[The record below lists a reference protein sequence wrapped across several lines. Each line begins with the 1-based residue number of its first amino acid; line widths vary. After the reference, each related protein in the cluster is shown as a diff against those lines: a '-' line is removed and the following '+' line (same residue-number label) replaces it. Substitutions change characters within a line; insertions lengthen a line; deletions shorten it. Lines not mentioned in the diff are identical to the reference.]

1 MSSSGKALVP
11 IFLLLLIVLT
21 TTVIYGALE
30 ISDGER
36 SALEILQDLFSS
48 KKDNPS
54 EKDDSQDMEISCTG
68 PDQNGFYDFDE
79 DGNCVLKGCYMG
91 YLPQNNGCVKLSRFT
106 GNEAVNCEIS
116 GYTYSGCTPKPD
128 RKCGEGA
135 GTREKYPNIEKY
147 ATGGGTCE
155 YVTSEDCDIECPTN
169 CSILPEHYSS
179 VVGAACIGKTTDG
192 ESVTL
197 GTESGYCGSGE
208 EQLQII
214 PENIRLED
222 AEAVGFNTVEAYLAY
237 ANPGGVCPST
247 TPTACNVDCNQT
259 ASDGNP
265 MEDIGC
271 NYSRTEYAYI
281 SDKSGPAICFNTES
295 VKQYLGGTL
304 DKPQPLETITA
315 SSVRGT
321 DGSYDMSLIPEDKKR
336 GVHLLYRSSNNLSF
350 DNLVKNKCHLYK
362 TEQCDAPKESVDCV
376 LGNNVPD
383 TCDIFNGCGQSY
395 SKTITRVMTQ
405 QAFGDGRSCN
415 EKYGSDDFHG
425 MTYSSTD
432 NCQNADRC
440 CEDSDYKPVEGT
452 CSNQGFQT
460 YRLNDDYCEKTNL
473 LGDVSYEFPEEV
485 TKPCPVNCVQSSWS
499 DWGNCEY
506 NNETGKYVKKRTRTT
521 TTPALND
528 GTACG
533 PLTEEETCPAVN
545 CVQSSWSD
553 WGNCEYNNEKG
564 YYVKK
569 RTRTTTTPTQHG
581 GTACGP
587 LTEEETC
594 PAVNCVQSSWSDWG
608 NCEYNNE
615 KGYYVKKRTRTTTTP
630 TQHGGTAC
638 GPLTEEETCPAVNC
652 VQSSWSDWGNC
663 EYNNE
668 KGYYVK
674 KRTRTTTTPT
684 QHGGTACGPLTEEE
698 TCPAVNCVQSSWSD
712 WGNCEYNNEKGKYVK
727 KRTRTTTTPTQH
739 GGTACGPLTEEETCP
754 AVNCVMTQ
762 WGNVGSCDS
771 ATGKQQQTRSVSTA
785 AQYGGRA
792 CGDTT
797 QYVNCDVDC
806 VRSDWTNSGG
816 CTSEGKQKQTRS
828 IITAPKNN
836 GQKCGGTTRQVACTP
851 TGFDNERFY
860 IKDGYGNYLGQFSTN
875 RWMGIKG
882 DSEKTYFTIDGPFDN
897 ATIKGGINDKY
908 CAQLAC
914 QYDSPEDDIYV
925 GVGNMESKGYWT
937 FEKQSDGGY
946 KIRPK
951 TKDGLQ
957 NRILHSFSNYS
968 LAITAY
974 TWITKYYANKVK
986 YVFYLEKA

>member
-1 MSSSGKALVP
+1 MASSGKVVVP

-21 TTVIYGALE
+21 ITVIYGALE

-36 SALEILQDLFSS
+36 SALEVLQAMFSG

-68 PDQNGFYDFDE
+68 PEQNGFYDFDE

-116 GYTYSGCTPKPD
+116 GYTYSECTPKPN

-179 VVGAACIGKTTDG
+179 VADAACIGKSTDG

-237 ANPGGVCPST
+237 ANPGGVCPPT

-321 DGSYDMSLIPEDKKR
+321 DGSYDMSLIPEDKKK
-336 GVHLLYRSSNNLSF
+336 GVHLLYRASNNLSF
-350 DNLVKNKCHLYK
+350 DNLVKNNCHLYK
-362 TEQCDAPKESVDCV
+362 TEQCDAPKESVDCI

-383 TCDIFNGCGQSY
+383 TCDMFNGCGQSY

-425 MTYSSTD
+425 MTYLSTD

-460 YRLNDDYCEKTNL
+460 YRLDDDYCEKTNL

-506 NNETGKYVKKRTRTT
+506 NNE
-521 TTPALND
+521 
-528 GTACG
+528 
-533 PLTEEETCPAVN
+533 
-545 CVQSSWSD
+545 
-553 WGNCEYNNEKG
+553 KG
-564 YYVKK
+564 Y
-569 RTRTTTTPTQHG
+569 
-581 GTACGP
+581 
-587 LTEEETC
+587 
-594 PAVNCVQSSWSDWG
+594 
-608 NCEYNNE
+608 
-615 KGYYVKKRTRTTTTP
+615 
-630 TQHGGTAC
+630 
-638 GPLTEEETCPAVNC
+638 
-652 VQSSWSDWGNC
+652 
-663 EYNNE
+663 
-668 KGYYVK
+668 
-674 KRTRTTTTPT
+674 
-684 QHGGTACGPLTEEE
+684 
-698 TCPAVNCVQSSWSD
+698 
-712 WGNCEYNNEKGKYVK
+712 YVK

-785 AQYGGRA
+785 AQYGGEACGGTTQYVDCDVDCVMTQWGNVGSCDSATGKQQQTRSVSTAAQNNGEACGDTTQYVNCDVDCVLGEWGNVGSCDSATGKQQQTRSVSTAAQNNGRA

-836 GQKCGGTTRQVACTP
+836 GEKCGGTTRQVACTP

-882 DSEKTYFTIDGPFDN
+882 VSEKTYFTIDGPFDN

-957 NRILHSFSNYS
+957 NRILHSFSNNS

-974 TWITKYYANKVK
+974 TLITKYYANKVK

>member
-222 AEAVGFNTVEAYLAY
+222 AKAVGFNTVEAYLAY
-237 ANPGGVCPST
+237 ANPGGVCPPT

-460 YRLNDDYCEKTNL
+460 YRLDDDYCEKTNL

-506 NNETGKYVKKRTRTT
+506 NNE
-521 TTPALND
+521 
-528 GTACG
+528 
-533 PLTEEETCPAVN
+533 
-545 CVQSSWSD
+545 
-553 WGNCEYNNEKG
+553 KG
-564 YYVKK
+564 Y
-569 RTRTTTTPTQHG
+569 
-581 GTACGP
+581 
-587 LTEEETC
+587 
-594 PAVNCVQSSWSDWG
+594 
-608 NCEYNNE
+608 
-615 KGYYVKKRTRTTTTP
+615 
-630 TQHGGTAC
+630 
-638 GPLTEEETCPAVNC
+638 
-652 VQSSWSDWGNC
+652 
-663 EYNNE
+663 
-668 KGYYVK
+668 
-674 KRTRTTTTPT
+674 
-684 QHGGTACGPLTEEE
+684 
-698 TCPAVNCVQSSWSD
+698 
-712 WGNCEYNNEKGKYVK
+712 YVK

-785 AQYGGRA
+785 AQYGGEACGGTTQYVDCDVDCVMTQWGNVGSCDSATGKQQQTRSVSTAAQNNGRA

-836 GQKCGGTTRQVACTP
+836 GEKCGGTTRQVACTP

-882 DSEKTYFTIDGPFDN
+882 VSEKTYFTIDGPFDN

-957 NRILHSFSNYS
+957 NRILHSFSNNS

-974 TWITKYYANKVK
+974 TLITKYYANKVK

>member
-1 MSSSGKALVP
+1 MTSSGKVVVP

-21 TTVIYGALE
+21 ITVIYGALE

-36 SALEILQDLFSS
+36 SALEVLQDMFSG
-48 KKDNPS
+48 KKDN
-54 EKDDSQDMEISCTG
+54 SQDTEISCTG
-68 PDQNGFYDFDE
+68 PEQNGFYDFDE
-79 DGNCVLKGCYMG
+79 DGNCVLKGCYTG

-179 VVGAACIGKTTDG
+179 VVDAACIGKSTDG

-208 EQLQII
+208 EQLQLI

-237 ANPGGVCPST
+237 ANPGGVCPQT

-315 SSVRGT
+315 SSVRRT

-336 GVHLLYRSSNNLSF
+336 GVHLLYRASNNLSF

-383 TCDIFNGCGQSY
+383 TCDMFNGCGQSY

-405 QAFGDGRSCN
+405 QAFGDGRLCN

-432 NCQNADRC
+432 NCQNAERC
-440 CEDSDYKPVEGT
+440 CEDNDYKPVEGT

-485 TKPCPVNCVQSSWS
+485 TKLCPVNCAQSAWS
-499 DWGNCEY
+499 DWGECEY
-506 NNETGKYVKKRTRTT
+506 NNETGNYVKKRTRTT

-533 PLTEEETCPAVN
+533 PLTEEETCPTVN
-545 CVQSSWSD
+545 CVQSAWSD
-553 WGNCEYNNEKG
+553 WGGCSSEGGN
-564 YYVKK
+564 YVKK
-569 RTRTTTTPTQHG
+569 KTRTTTTPAQHG

-587 LTEEETC
+587 LIEKEIC
-594 PAVNCVQSSWSDWG
+594 PAVNCVQSAWK
-608 NCEYNNE
+608 NE
-615 KGYYVKKRTRTTTTP
+615 
-630 TQHGGTAC
+630 
-638 GPLTEEETCPAVNC
+638 
-652 VQSSWSDWGNC
+652 
-663 EYNNE
+663 
-668 KGYYVK
+668 
-674 KRTRTTTTPT
+674 
-684 QHGGTACGPLTEEE
+684 
-698 TCPAVNCVQSSWSD
+698 
-712 WGNCEYNNEKGKYVK
+712 
-727 KRTRTTTTPTQH
+727 
-739 GGTACGPLTEEETCP
+739 
-754 AVNCVMTQ
+754 
-762 WGNVGSCDS
+762 GSC
-771 ATGKQQQTRSVSTA
+771 K
-785 AQYGGRA
+785 
-792 CGDTT
+792 
-797 QYVNCDVDC
+797 
-806 VRSDWTNSGG
+806 SD
-816 CTSEGKQKQTRS
+816 GKQKQTRT
-828 IITAPKNN
+828 ITTAPLN
-836 GQKCGGTTRQVACTP
+836 GGTACGGTTQDINCTP

-860 IKDGYGNYLGQFSTN
+860 IKDSYDNYLGQYTGN
-875 RWMGIKG
+875 QWMGIG
-882 DSEKTYFTIDGPFDN
+882 SRTTKTYFTLDGSFTN
-897 ATIKGGINDKY
+897 VTIKGGVNDKY
-908 CAQLAC
+908 CAQFIC
-914 QYDSPEDDIYV
+914 TKDSPDDDVYSH
-925 GVGNMESKGYWT
+925 NNSMASKGYWT

-946 KIRPK
+946 IIKPN
-951 TKDGLQ
+951 TNDGT
-957 NRILHSFSNYS
+957 NRRILYSFKGEQLGINAEDWVSS
-968 LAITAY
+968 VLTTGAKFT
-974 TWITKYYANKVK
+974 
-986 YVFYLEKA
+986 FYLEKA

>member
-1 MSSSGKALVP
+1 MASSGKVVVP

-21 TTVIYGALE
+21 ITVIYGALE

-36 SALEILQDLFSS
+36 SALEVLQDMFSG
-48 KKDNPS
+48 KKDN
-54 EKDDSQDMEISCTG
+54 SQDTEISCTG
-68 PDQNGFYDFDE
+68 PEQNGFYDFDE
-79 DGNCVLKGCYMG
+79 DGNCVLKGCYTG

-179 VVGAACIGKTTDG
+179 VVDAACIGKSTDG

-208 EQLQII
+208 EQLQLI

-237 ANPGGVCPST
+237 ANPGGVCPQT

-315 SSVRGT
+315 SSVRRT

-336 GVHLLYRSSNNLSF
+336 GVHLLYRASNNLSF

-383 TCDIFNGCGQSY
+383 TCDMFNGCGQSY

-405 QAFGDGRSCN
+405 QAFGDGRLCN

-432 NCQNADRC
+432 NCQNAERC
-440 CEDSDYKPVEGT
+440 CEDNDYKPVEGT

-485 TKPCPVNCVQSSWS
+485 TKLCPVNCAQSAWS
-499 DWGNCEY
+499 DWGECEY
-506 NNETGKYVKKRTRTT
+506 NNETGNYVKKRTRTT

-533 PLTEEETCPAVN
+533 PLTEEETCPTVN
-545 CVQSSWSD
+545 CVQSAWSD
-553 WGNCEYNNEKG
+553 WGDCEYNNETG

-569 RTRTTTTPTQHG
+569 RTRTTTTPAQHG

-594 PAVNCVQSSWSDWG
+594 PTVNCAQSAWSDWGDCEYNNETGYYVKKKTRTITTAPLNGGTACGPLIEKEICPAVNCVQSAWSDWG
-608 NCEYNNE
+608 DCEYNNE
-615 KGYYVKKRTRTTTTP
+615 TGYYVKKKTRTTTTP
-630 TQHGGTAC
+630 AQHGGTAC
-638 GPLTEEETCPAVNC
+638 GPLIEEETCPAVNC
-652 VQSSWSDWGNC
+652 VQSAWSDWGGCSSEGGN
-663 EYNNE
+663 
-668 KGYYVK
+668 YVK
-674 KRTRTTTTPT
+674 KKTRTTTTPA
-684 QHGGTACGPLTEEE
+684 QHGGTACGPLIEKEI
-698 TCPAVNCVQSSWSD
+698 CPAVNCVQSAWK
-712 WGNCEYNNEKGKYVK
+712 NE
-727 KRTRTTTTPTQH
+727 
-739 GGTACGPLTEEETCP
+739 
-754 AVNCVMTQ
+754 
-762 WGNVGSCDS
+762 GSC
-771 ATGKQQQTRSVSTA
+771 K
-785 AQYGGRA
+785 
-792 CGDTT
+792 
-797 QYVNCDVDC
+797 
-806 VRSDWTNSGG
+806 SD
-816 CTSEGKQKQTRS
+816 GKQKQTRT
-828 IITAPKNN
+828 ITTAPLN
-836 GQKCGGTTRQVACTP
+836 GGTACGGTTQDINCTP

-860 IKDGYGNYLGQFSTN
+860 IKDSYDNYLGQYTGN
-875 RWMGIKG
+875 QWMGIG
-882 DSEKTYFTIDGPFDN
+882 SRTTKTYFTLDGSFTN
-897 ATIKGGINDKY
+897 VTIKGGVNDKY
-908 CAQLAC
+908 CAQFIC
-914 QYDSPEDDIYV
+914 TKDSPDDDVYSH
-925 GVGNMESKGYWT
+925 NNSMASKGYWT

-946 KIRPK
+946 IIKPN
-951 TKDGLQ
+951 TNDGT
-957 NRILHSFSNYS
+957 NRRILYSFKGEQLGINAEDWVSS
-968 LAITAY
+968 VLTTGAKFT
-974 TWITKYYANKVK
+974 
-986 YVFYLEKA
+986 FYLEKA

>member
-1 MSSSGKALVP
+1 MTSSGKVVVP

-21 TTVIYGALE
+21 ITVIYGALE

-36 SALEILQDLFSS
+36 SALEVLQDMFSG
-48 KKDNPS
+48 KKDN
-54 EKDDSQDMEISCTG
+54 SQDTEISCTG
-68 PDQNGFYDFDE
+68 PEQNGFYDFDE
-79 DGNCVLKGCYMG
+79 DGNCVLKGCYTG

-179 VVGAACIGKTTDG
+179 VVDAACIGKSTDG

-208 EQLQII
+208 EQLQLI

-237 ANPGGVCPST
+237 ANPGGVCPQT

-315 SSVRGT
+315 SSVRRT

-336 GVHLLYRSSNNLSF
+336 GVHLLYRASNNLSF

-383 TCDIFNGCGQSY
+383 TCDMFNGCGQSY

-405 QAFGDGRSCN
+405 QAFGDGRLCN

-432 NCQNADRC
+432 NCQNAERC
-440 CEDSDYKPVEGT
+440 CEDNDYKPVEGT

-485 TKPCPVNCVQSSWS
+485 TKLCPVNCAQSAWS
-499 DWGNCEY
+499 DWGECEY
-506 NNETGKYVKKRTRTT
+506 NNETGNYVKKRTRTT

-533 PLTEEETCPAVN
+533 PLTEEETCPTVN
-545 CVQSSWSD
+545 CAQSAWSD
-553 WGNCEYNNEKG
+553 WGDCEYNNETG

-569 RTRTTTTPTQHG
+569 RTRTTTTAPLNG

-587 LTEEETC
+587 LIEKETCPAVNCAQSAWSDWGDCEYNNETGYYVKKKTRTITTAPLNGGTACGPLIEKEIC
-594 PAVNCVQSSWSDWG
+594 PAVNCVQSAWK
-608 NCEYNNE
+608 NE
-615 KGYYVKKRTRTTTTP
+615 
-630 TQHGGTAC
+630 
-638 GPLTEEETCPAVNC
+638 
-652 VQSSWSDWGNC
+652 
-663 EYNNE
+663 
-668 KGYYVK
+668 
-674 KRTRTTTTPT
+674 
-684 QHGGTACGPLTEEE
+684 
-698 TCPAVNCVQSSWSD
+698 
-712 WGNCEYNNEKGKYVK
+712 
-727 KRTRTTTTPTQH
+727 
-739 GGTACGPLTEEETCP
+739 
-754 AVNCVMTQ
+754 
-762 WGNVGSCDS
+762 GSC
-771 ATGKQQQTRSVSTA
+771 K
-785 AQYGGRA
+785 
-792 CGDTT
+792 
-797 QYVNCDVDC
+797 
-806 VRSDWTNSGG
+806 SD
-816 CTSEGKQKQTRS
+816 GKQKQTRT
-828 IITAPKNN
+828 ITTAPLN
-836 GQKCGGTTRQVACTP
+836 GGTACGGTTQDINCTP

-860 IKDGYGNYLGQFSTN
+860 IKDSYDNYLGQYTGN
-875 RWMGIKG
+875 QWMGIG
-882 DSEKTYFTIDGPFDN
+882 SRTTKTYFTLDGSFTN
-897 ATIKGGINDKY
+897 VTIKGGVNDKY
-908 CAQLAC
+908 CAQFIC
-914 QYDSPEDDIYV
+914 TKDSPDDDVYSH
-925 GVGNMESKGYWT
+925 NNSMASKGYWT

-946 KIRPK
+946 IIKPN
-951 TKDGLQ
+951 TNDGT
-957 NRILHSFSNYS
+957 NRRILYSFKGEQLGINAEDWVSS
-968 LAITAY
+968 VLTTGAKFT
-974 TWITKYYANKVK
+974 
-986 YVFYLEKA
+986 FYLEKA

>member
-1 MSSSGKALVP
+1 
-11 IFLLLLIVLT
+11 
-21 TTVIYGALE
+21 
-30 ISDGER
+30 
-36 SALEILQDLFSS
+36 
-48 KKDNPS
+48 
-54 EKDDSQDMEISCTG
+54 
-68 PDQNGFYDFDE
+68 
-79 DGNCVLKGCYMG
+79 
-91 YLPQNNGCVKLSRFT
+91 
-106 GNEAVNCEIS
+106 
-116 GYTYSGCTPKPD
+116 
-128 RKCGEGA
+128 
-135 GTREKYPNIEKY
+135 
-147 ATGGGTCE
+147 
-155 YVTSEDCDIECPTN
+155 
-169 CSILPEHYSS
+169 
-179 VVGAACIGKTTDG
+179 
-192 ESVTL
+192 
-197 GTESGYCGSGE
+197 
-208 EQLQII
+208 
-214 PENIRLED
+214 
-222 AEAVGFNTVEAYLAY
+222 
-237 ANPGGVCPST
+237 
-247 TPTACNVDCNQT
+247 
-259 ASDGNP
+259 
-265 MEDIGC
+265 
-271 NYSRTEYAYI
+271 
-281 SDKSGPAICFNTES
+281 
-295 VKQYLGGTL
+295 
-304 DKPQPLETITA
+304 
-315 SSVRGT
+315 
-321 DGSYDMSLIPEDKKR
+321 
-336 GVHLLYRSSNNLSF
+336 
-350 DNLVKNKCHLYK
+350 
-362 TEQCDAPKESVDCV
+362 
-376 LGNNVPD
+376 
-383 TCDIFNGCGQSY
+383 
-395 SKTITRVMTQ
+395 MTQ

-506 NNETGKYVKKRTRTT
+506 NNE
-521 TTPALND
+521 
-528 GTACG
+528 
-533 PLTEEETCPAVN
+533 
-545 CVQSSWSD
+545 
-553 WGNCEYNNEKG
+553 KG

-630 TQHGGTAC
+630 A
-638 GPLTEEETCPAVNC
+638 LN
-652 VQSSWSDWGNC
+652 D
-663 EYNNE
+663 
-668 KGYYVK
+668 
-674 KRTRTTTTPT
+674 
-684 QHGGTACGPLTEEE
+684 
-698 TCPAVNCVQSSWSD
+698 
-712 WGNCEYNNEKGKYVK
+712 
-727 KRTRTTTTPTQH
+727 
-739 GGTACGPLTEEETCP
+739 GTACGPLTEEETCP

-836 GQKCGGTTRQVACTP
+836 GQKCGETTRQVACTP

-957 NRILHSFSNYS
+957 NRILHSFSNNS
-968 LAITAY
+968 LGITAY
-974 TWITKYYANKVK
+974 TLITKYYANKVK